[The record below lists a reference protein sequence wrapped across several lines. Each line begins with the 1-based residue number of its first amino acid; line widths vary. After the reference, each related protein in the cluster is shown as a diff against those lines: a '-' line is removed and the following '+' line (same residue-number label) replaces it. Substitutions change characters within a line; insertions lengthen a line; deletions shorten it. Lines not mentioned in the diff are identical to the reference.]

1 MAQRV
6 DRRVSR
12 AKAQEVSA
20 SRSAYPNAAPVPHPS
35 STPRTASRSTEKSS
49 SPRRE
54 IKVPAWFRGRGMN
67 QRGVHS
73 QGTTGGEDRVFITK
87 VSIRPTVARNRTRT
101 QWRPRRPNGKGFV
114 NIGPK
119 FPFTVGE
126 EGVARRY
133 LPGTMGPILV
143 GKKGSKG
150 QTRPPRHP
158 WPAVMRSASRR
169 GGGSR
174 PPPPHSECSARPP
187 TVPPGPLR
195 PTHDP
200 EAPAGS
206 PGA

>member
-1 MAQRV
+1 
-6 DRRVSR
+6 
-12 AKAQEVSA
+12 
-20 SRSAYPNAAPVPHPS
+20 
-35 STPRTASRSTEKSS
+35 
-49 SPRRE
+49 
-54 IKVPAWFRGRGMN
+54 MN

-73 QGTTGGEDRVFITK
+73 QGTTGGEDRVFNTK
-87 VSIRPTVARNRTRT
+87 VSNRPTVARNRTRT

-126 EGVARRY
+126 EGVVRRY

-150 QTRPPRHP
+150 QTRPPRRP

-187 TVPPGPLR
+187 WPSPADTRPPRPQPALLARSRVGRRGAKGPNPPSHLR
-195 PTHDP
+195 PGRP
-200 EAPAGS
+200 P
-206 PGA
+206 

>member
-1 MAQRV
+1 
-6 DRRVSR
+6 
-12 AKAQEVSA
+12 
-20 SRSAYPNAAPVPHPS
+20 
-35 STPRTASRSTEKSS
+35 
-49 SPRRE
+49 
-54 IKVPAWFRGRGMN
+54 MN

-73 QGTTGGEDRVFITK
+73 QGTTGGEDRVFNTK
-87 VSIRPTVARNRTRT
+87 VSDRPTVARNRTRT
-101 QWRPRRPNGKGFV
+101 QWRPRRPNGKRFV

-119 FPFTVGE
+119 FPFTVDE
-126 EGVARRY
+126 EGVVRRY

-150 QTRPPRHP
+150 QTRPPRRP

-200 EAPAGS
+200 RGPSRLSGRGVGS
-206 PGA
+206 GGGEPRAQIHKGGREGSKTQSKGKDSRRGHRSKFGMLPFS

>member
-1 MAQRV
+1 
-6 DRRVSR
+6 
-12 AKAQEVSA
+12 
-20 SRSAYPNAAPVPHPS
+20 
-35 STPRTASRSTEKSS
+35 
-49 SPRRE
+49 
-54 IKVPAWFRGRGMN
+54 MN

-73 QGTTGGEDRVFITK
+73 QGTTGGEDRVFNTK
-87 VSIRPTVARNRTRT
+87 VSDRPTVARNRTRT

-126 EGVARRY
+126 EGVVRRY

-150 QTRPPRHP
+150 QTRPPRRP

-169 GGGSR
+169 GGRSR
-174 PPPPHSECSARPP
+174 PPPLHSECSARPP

-206 PGA
+206 PGAESGRAEGSLGPKSTRAGGRAQKLNRKARIRDVAIVRNLGCYLSRETKKRAFARSPELF

>member
-1 MAQRV
+1 MFERSAR
-6 DRRVSR
+6 SG
-12 AKAQEVSA
+12 APSSA
-20 SRSAYPNAAPVPHPS
+20 SVGHPS
-35 STPRTASRSTEKSS
+35 RHARLLETR
-49 SPRRE
+49 
-54 IKVPAWFRGRGMN
+54 FRGRGMN

-73 QGTTGGEDRVFITK
+73 QGTTGGEDRVFNTK
-87 VSIRPTVARNRTRT
+87 VSNRPTVARNRTRT

-126 EGVARRY
+126 EGVVRRY

-150 QTRPPRHP
+150 QTRPPRRP